1 MSQPLKHKQLACFI
15 AVADTLNFRQA
26 AERLHM
32 TQPPLSRQISQLEGV
47 LGVQLFDRSRQ
58 GVRLTEAGER
68 FLPDARALLGQA
80 EALLEKARGY
90 AGGAEPALNIG
101 ITTALDALAFPD
113 LAALFRTR
121 WPEARLNVVPQR
133 SIELI
138 KRLQSGELDA
148 ALLGLPSRTGD
159 LLVEHVY
166 DDPLAVALPK
176 GHLLARKRQLA
187 LADLQAETLFW
198 FKRALNP
205 AYHDHCQQVF
215 QSLAFAPHT
224 IPEPPDHHVLL
235 GMIAAGQG
243 IALIPSSL
251 RAIQRQG
258 VVYKPLKEG
267 ARLAIGIGVARRQ
280 GEVVPLVGEFVESVR
295 GYYKGLER

>member
-1 MSQPLKHKQLACFI
+1 VS
-15 AVADTLNFRQA
+15 
-26 AERLHM
+26 
-32 TQPPLSRQISQLEGV
+32 
-47 LGVQLFDRSRQ
+47 
-58 GVRLTEAGER
+58 LTEAGER

-80 EALLEKARGY
+80 DALIEKARDY
-90 AGGAEPALNIG
+90 AQGAEHVLNIG
-101 ITTALDALAFPD
+101 ITTALDAMAFPD

-121 WPEARLNVVPQR
+121 WPEVRLNLVPQR

-176 GHLLARKRQLA
+176 GHPLARKRQLA
-187 LADLQAETLFW
+187 LADLQVETLFW

-205 AYHDHCQQVF
+205 TYHDHCQQVF
-215 QSLAFAPHT
+215 QALAFSPRT
-224 IPEPPDHHVLL
+224 IPEPTDHHVLL

-251 RAIQRQG
+251 KAIQRSG
-258 VVYKPLKEG
+258 VVYRSLKEG
-267 ARLAIGIGVARRQ
+267 AQLAIGIGVARRQ
-280 GEVVPLVGEFVESVR
+280 GAVAPLVGELVESVR
-295 GYYKGLER
+295 TYYKSLTG